1 MSSYRKNL
9 PIALLAAA
17 CNLCENTDFI
27 EGCTT
32 RLMQRDHTAKIPQ
45 YHCHQNPL
53 GSLRKLFGQFCRILA
68 YGDVISS
75 QTCQVEFQSYFPFFS
90 LEYLLPQSL
99 HWTFD
104 LSNLVANCQQSCCL
118 ELVGRHKGAT
128 PKEMLQTWYQSLDS
142 ASRGCGKRS
151 VKRFLKKCHRVS
163 ARLRLKE
170 LLAKPSIFFASP
182 SLYRI
187 DKSYLFSYF
196 IFSAGFLN
204 TFPRSKGAP
213 GEHGLAIDAGLG
225 YRYLTNPVSQLSV
238 LFPFTEH
245 FIDRLFSF
253 IAAYYYN
260 EGRPEVWNPEPK
272 AFNGAQSSK
281 EGLRPTCSMN
291 NSFSEWLIYRKQ
303 IKLAL
308 LPCILWVMKKLWW
321 KPRVEDSSCHPITDW
336 PEMKQELR
344 KMFLPCNVQWLVQN
358 ALRREKVNNLASA
371 ITVAESLMDF
381 KGSSDGADKNKNS
394 KGKKKFSGKNDHE
407 ASTSKT
413 NVDNKGKGKALD
425 PGEKLNALIAEED
438 EAPVEETTSRVNPL
452 QLWNSIRQESLSDTR
467 LMFVNVKVNGQVVR
481 EMVDTGATHNFLS
494 DRIVARLGLR
504 VDKGNSKMKAVNYE
518 AKPIVRVAKIVP
530 LQIDEWSGK
539 FYLMLVS
546 LDDFHFIL
554 GLELLWKT
562 RVYVSPRR
570 GGILKCDK
578 SPCFIRGS

>member
-9 PIALLAAA
+9 SIALLAAA

-32 RLMQRDHTAKIPQ
+32 FFFKRRKKETQLLFPIPQ
-45 YHCHQNPL
+45 YHCHQNPPYDSPAL
-53 GSLRKLFGQFCRILA
+53 SRGSSRKLFGQFCRILA

-75 QTCQVEFQSYFPFFS
+75 QTCQVEFQSYFPLFS
-90 LEYLLPQSL
+90 PEYLLLQSL

-118 ELVGRHKGAT
+118 ELVGRHKGAA

-142 ASRGCGKRS
+142 ASRGCGKRL

-170 LLAKPSIFFASP
+170 LLSKPSIFFASP

-187 DKSYLFSYF
+187 AKSYLFSYF

-225 YRYLTNPVSQLSV
+225 YHYLTNPVSQLSV
-238 LFPFTEH
+238 L
-245 FIDRLFSF
+245 
-253 IAAYYYN
+253 
-260 EGRPEVWNPEPK
+260 GRPEVWNPEPK
-272 AFNGAQSSK
+272 AFNGARSSK
-281 EGLRPTCSMN
+281 EGLRPTCSMS
-291 NSFSEWLIYRKQ
+291 NSFSEWLIYWKQ

-308 LPCILWVMKKLWW
+308 LPCILWVMKKLWS
-321 KPRVEDSSCHPITDW
+321 KPRVEDSSRQPITDW

-344 KMFLPCNVQWLVQN
+344 KMFLPCNVQWIVQN
-358 ALRREKVNNLASA
+358 ALRREKVNNLAST
-371 ITVAESLMDF
+371 ITVVESLMNF

-425 PGEKLNALIAEED
+425 PGEKLNALITEED
-438 EAPVEETTSRVNPL
+438 KAPVEETTSRVNPL
-452 QLWNSIRQESLSDTR
+452 QLWNSIRQESRSDTR

-481 EMVDTGATHNFLS
+481 EMVDTDATHNFLS

-518 AKPIVRVAKIVP
+518 AKPIVRVAKI
-530 LQIDEWSGK
+530 
-539 FYLMLVS
+539 FYLMLVP

-554 GLELLWKT
+554 GLELL
-562 RVYVSPRR
+562 
-570 GGILKCDK
+570 
-578 SPCFIRGS
+578 

>member
-32 RLMQRDHTAKIPQ
+32 VFFKRRKKETQLLFLVAPDAERPLRKDSPI
-45 YHCHQNPL
+45 PL
-53 GSLRKLFGQFCRILA
+53 GSSRKLFGQFCRILA

-90 LEYLLPQSL
+90 PEYLLPQSL

-104 LSNLVANCQQSCCL
+104 LSNLVVNCQQSCCL
-118 ELVGRHKGAT
+118 ELVGRHKGAA

-142 ASRGCGKRS
+142 ASRGCGKRCPLDTCQLFDKRP

-187 DKSYLFSYF
+187 DKSYQFSYL

-245 FIDRLFSF
+245 FIDR
-253 IAAYYYN
+253 
-260 EGRPEVWNPEPK
+260 GRPEVWNPEPK

-281 EGLRPTCSMN
+281 ESLRPTCSMS
-291 NSFSEWLIYRKQ
+291 NSFLEWLIYRKQ

-321 KPRVEDSSCHPITDW
+321 KPRVEDSSRQPITDW

-381 KGSSDGADKNKNS
+381 KESSDGADKNKNS

-413 NVDNKGKGKALD
+413 NVDNKGKGKA
-425 PGEKLNALIAEED
+425 
-438 EAPVEETTSRVNPL
+438 
-452 QLWNSIRQESLSDTR
+452 
-467 LMFVNVKVNGQVVR
+467 
-481 EMVDTGATHNFLS
+481 
-494 DRIVARLGLR
+494 
-504 VDKGNSKMKAVNYE
+504 
-518 AKPIVRVAKIVP
+518 
-530 LQIDEWSGK
+530 
-539 FYLMLVS
+539 
-546 LDDFHFIL
+546 
-554 GLELLWKT
+554 
-562 RVYVSPRR
+562 
-570 GGILKCDK
+570 
-578 SPCFIRGS
+578 